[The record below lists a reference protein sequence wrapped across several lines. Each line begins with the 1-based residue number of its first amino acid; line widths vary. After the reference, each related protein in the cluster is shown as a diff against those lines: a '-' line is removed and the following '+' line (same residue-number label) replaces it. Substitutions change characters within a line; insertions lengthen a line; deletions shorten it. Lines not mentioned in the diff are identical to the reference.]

1 LLAGRFTTLCI
12 DMSSPHL
19 NPLHMSSANLLTK
32 APRSTISISL
42 ITVDGETHVVRMEIE
57 QFLGVSR
64 SNTRMWQTQ
73 ERLLLPH
80 VLSYLDIKVNKT
92 FGLAEKSVVTP
103 LFLKCG
109 SALLDVRQ
117 DSRLGQLIQD
127 TFLELGQNPRE
138 LSEEFLPLYDST
150 GRVFQASSCFTYY
163 LCYKC
168 WPRCMV
174 PRSICRVSA
183 MLYK

>member
-1 LLAGRFTTLCI
+1 
-12 DMSSPHL
+12 
-19 NPLHMSSANLLTK
+19 MSSANLLTK